1 MAGRTTTFRRRQKER
16 GLEPDD
22 CYWIASEPLV
32 RGKEEIDLKV
42 DPPPDLAIE
51 VDITSSSLNRMSI
64 YASLNVPEV
73 WRYNGKV
80 LTFNALQAD
89 GSYAVVT
96 HSKAF
101 PLISPAD
108 LMKFL
113 PMREQMDENAVIRQF
128 REWVRQKIA
137 AGDAGKA

>member
-1 MAGRTTTFRRRQKER
+1 
-16 GLEPDD
+16 
-22 CYWIASEPLV
+22 
-32 RGKEEIDLKV
+32 
-42 DPPPDLAIE
+42 LAIE

-64 YASLNVPEV
+64 YATLRVPEV

-80 LTFNALQAD
+80 LTFNELQAD
-89 GSYAVVT
+89 GSYAVIA

-128 REWVRQKIA
+128 REWVRQRIA